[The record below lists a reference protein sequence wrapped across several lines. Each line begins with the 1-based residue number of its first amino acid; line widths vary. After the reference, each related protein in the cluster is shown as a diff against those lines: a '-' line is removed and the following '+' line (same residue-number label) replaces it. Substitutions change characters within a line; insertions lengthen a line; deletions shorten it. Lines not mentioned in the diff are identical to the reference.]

1 MIDNRYGE
9 RIDHLNNHLHQI
21 FTFVF
26 ITGKAFAP
34 DKMQTRIVDH
44 VLASP
49 PAAWP
54 NILFAM
60 DQYLVTFC
68 CDSGICPNPMD
79 ARGVALQR
87 ARPDEEILMRFYL
100 LLGQAIEVTRVSSL
114 PYWEYLHSAKS
125 WNATV
130 WYSCADDP
138 PPYLTAITTA

>member
-1 MIDNRYGE
+1 
-9 RIDHLNNHLHQI
+9 
-21 FTFVF
+21 
-26 ITGKAFAP
+26 
-34 DKMQTRIVDH
+34 MQTRIVDH

-114 PYWEYLHSAKS
+114 PYWEYLSGAKP
-125 WNATV
+125 WNVDVYYATT
-130 WYSCADDP
+130 DFP
-138 PPYLTAITTA
+138 PPLLSRITSG